1 MSVVAD
7 NLEVRNVKNVIIKT
21 NNSIKFKLLY
31 DKNNSL
37 EKKIKLEQS
46 KKQTL

>member
-7 NLEVRNVKNVIIKT
+7 NLEVRNIKKVTIKT

-37 EKKIKLEQS
+37 TKKIKLEQY
-46 KKQTL
+46 KKK